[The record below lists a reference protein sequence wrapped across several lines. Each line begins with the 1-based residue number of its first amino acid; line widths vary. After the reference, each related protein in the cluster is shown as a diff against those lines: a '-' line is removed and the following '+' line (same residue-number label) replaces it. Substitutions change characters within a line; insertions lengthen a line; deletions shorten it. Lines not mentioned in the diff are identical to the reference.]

1 MKKTTIAFLLCSTL
15 LFSACSSDKKTD
27 TSDSTRTK
35 LSTSSTTQKKE
46 AISLDSILKKF
57 KDDGLTVDGAKSM
70 TKEDFGMAPMSAK
83 EAKIFGIQKDDSGDF
98 MNARIFL
105 FEKEK
110 DLTKTKDYYDDLGK
124 ESAMA
129 FSYTAANTKK
139 LVLMQFNGDLAQDLV
154 QKYAD
159 SADLK
164 LTHSNFGTTTD
175 SSQSDSI
182 SSASSSSNTAKEE
195 SYEEMKQRTLKSTPT
210 DRVNWSN
217 KEWEAFG
224 MALSEN
230 GLAMDDNGYIITQTQ
245 KDQIEAERQ
254 NSEQN
259 SANQSTSAQQDADSL
274 SLTDFVNKYGMSPA
288 AWKVQNGMSEEEALR
303 STQNLTS
310 GEMQLAFSKYGI
322 QK

>member
-1 MKKTTIAFLLCSTL
+1 M
-15 LFSACSSDKKTD
+15 
-27 TSDSTRTK
+27 
-35 LSTSSTTQKKE
+35 
-46 AISLDSILKKF
+46 DSILKKF

-70 TKEDFGMAPMSAK
+70 TKEDFGMSPMSAK

>member
-1 MKKTTIAFLLCSTL
+1 M
-15 LFSACSSDKKTD
+15 
-27 TSDSTRTK
+27 
-35 LSTSSTTQKKE
+35 
-46 AISLDSILKKF
+46 KKF

>member
-15 LFSACSSDKKTD
+15 LFSACSSDKNTD
-27 TSDSTRTK
+27 TTDSTRTK

>member
-27 TSDSTRTK
+27 TTDSTRTK

-245 KDQIEAERQ
+245 KEQIEAERQ

>member
-27 TSDSTRTK
+27 TTESTRTK

>member
-1 MKKTTIAFLLCSTL
+1 MKKLTIAFLLCSTL
-15 LFSACSSDKKTD
+15 LFSACSSDKKAD
-27 TSDSTRTK
+27 TTDSTRTK
-35 LSTSSTTQKKE
+35 LTTSSSTQKKE
-46 AISLDSILKKF
+46 AISLDSILEKF
-57 KDDGLTVDGAKSM
+57 KDDGLTVDEAKSM

-83 EAKIFGIQKDDSGDF
+83 EAKIFGIQKDDSDDY

-105 FEKEK
+105 FEKGK
-110 DLTKTKDYYDDLGK
+110 DLTKTKNYYDDLGK

-129 FSYTAANTKK
+129 FSYTAANDKK
-139 LVLMQFNGDLAQDLV
+139 LVLMQFNGDLPQDLV

-175 SSQSDSI
+175 SSKSDSM
-182 SSASSSSNTAKEE
+182 SSTSSSSNTAKEE

-230 GLAMDDNGYIITQTQ
+230 GLAMDDNGYIITQAQ
-245 KDQIEAERQ
+245 KDQIEVERQ

-259 SANQSTSAQQDADSL
+259 SVNQSTSTQQDADTL